1 MSRVWMDQGGTF
13 TDVVRV
19 AASGEVTIEKVPTD
33 RATLHALAED
43 AVDVRRGTTA
53 ATNALL
59 ERTGSPTLLITNQ
72 GFGDAI
78 RFGDGRRPDL
88 FALAIQRPAPLAA
101 AVVEVGGRIDATGAE
116 VHPVTV
122 EPSTLRAHWDRGIR
136 SVAIVLIHGPLRPEH
151 ERRIADLCTAIGFT
165 TVRMGHAI
173 APSRG
178 FLQRLQ
184 TTVADAAL
192 SPLLPRA
199 PGLYMRSDG
208 GLSHHDEWTGSQAIL
223 SGPAG
228 GVMATAR
235 LAAAAGLGPAF
246 GLDMGGTSTDV
257 CRVDGAPER
266 SDRLRID
273 GLELRVPTIELH
285 TVAAGGGS
293 ILAQRDGLL
302 TVGPQSAGSNPGP
315 AAYGRGGPATLTDAE
330 VILGRLPDFPSVCG
344 PDRRQELDRAAAR
357 RAIMN
362 AAPGL
367 EPEPAAEGFKR
378 VAAETAARAVRAL
391 AAARGVDPADHA
403 LVAFGGAGP
412 GHATTIARAL
422 GIRTVVVP
430 RLAGVFSAVGI
441 GHAPR
446 RAETV
451 APIRGS
457 IDDAL
462 KRAQAALPFAGH
474 TTTRLAIRHRGT
486 QHPIEIPVRSDRV
499 GAGLTEDERHRFHR
513 AHRDRFGFERTSIP
527 IEAVEVRAAVEQ
539 PAPSPNL
546 HLPDPEPVARTTR
559 AWFDGWREVPVVPIH
574 RAHDTE
580 GPALLVG
587 DGTTVVVDP
596 GWRVTAT
603 AGWVQ
608 LDDKRPAPR
617 RSSTAFDPIQTAVF
631 AARIMA
637 IAEEMG
643 EHLARLARSV
653 SIRERRDFSAAV
665 FDCDGHLIAN
675 APHVPVH
682 LGAMGETVRGLLR
695 DRGDDLQPGT
705 AWASNDPYCGGSHLP
720 DITVIRPVHA
730 GATRV
735 AFVAVRG
742 HHVDVGGSTP
752 GSMPPASTHIEHEGL
767 RFRNI
772 PLAGPDGFTP
782 PCLDGTRSPHE
793 LRADLLAQVAAVQR
807 GDDGLQGLIEGM
819 GVDGFTAQMRHALDA
834 AERATARLLT
844 GMPGVHTATEVLD
857 DGTPI
862 AVTMTVADGR
872 ATIAIDAP
880 PHPGNLNA
888 PSAVA
893 RAGVLYVLRC
903 LIDEPL
909 PLLNEGSLRRV
920 QIETTPGGMFDPQ
933 YPTAVAGGNVE
944 CSQRLVDALLRAVGA
959 QAASQGTMNNL
970 TVGMEAGIWYETIAG
985 GSGAGPGFSGT
996 DAVQVHMTNTRASDV
1011 EEMEARFPVRLENW
1025 RIRPNSG
1032 GSGTWSGG
1040 DGLEKTWRFL
1050 APATVSI
1057 LAQRRAAGAPGAVGG
1072 RPGLPGVDQVDRGA
1086 GWEPASSQFT
1096 VTTGDRLRMQTPG
1109 GGGFGDASEEDYDWG

>member
-1 MSRVWMDQGGTF
+1 MSRVWMDKGGTF

-19 AASGEVTIEKVPTD
+19 TASGDVAIDKVPTD
-33 RATLHALAED
+33 NAALQTLAD
-43 AVDVRRGTTA
+43 GAVDVRRGTTA

-59 ERTGSPTLLITNQ
+59 ERTGAPTLLITNR

-78 RFGDGRRPDL
+78 QFGDGRRPDL
-88 FALAIQRPAPLAA
+88 FALAIQRPAPLAT
-101 AVVEVGGRIDATGAE
+101 AVLEIGGRIDATGAE
-116 VHPVTV
+116 VDPLAIELT
-122 EPSTLRAHWDRGIR
+122 ELRAHCDGGIR
-136 SVAIVLIHGPLRPEH
+136 SVAIVLIHGPLFPEH
-151 ERRIADLCTAIGFT
+151 ERRIATLCTDIGFT

-178 FLQRLQ
+178 FLQRIQ
-184 TTVADAAL
+184 TTVADASL
-192 SPLLPRA
+192 SPLLPQA

-208 GLSHHDEWTGSQAIL
+208 GLSRHDEWTGSQAIL

-235 LAAAAGLGPAF
+235 LAKAAGLGPVF

-257 CRVDGAPER
+257 CRVDGSPER
-266 SDRLRID
+266 SDRLHID

-330 VILGRLPDFPSVCG
+330 AVLGRLPDFPSVCG
-344 PDRRQELDRAAAR
+344 PDRCQGLDRGAAR
-357 RAIMN
+357 QAIMA

-391 AAARGVDPADHA
+391 AAARGVDPAEHA

-422 GIRTVVVP
+422 GIRTVLIP

-446 RAETV
+446 RAEAV
-451 APIRGS
+451 VPIFGP
-457 IDDAL
+457 IDDAVD
-462 KRAQAALPFAGH
+462 RARAALPFVGR
-474 TTTRLAIRHRGT
+474 TTPRLAIRHRGT
-486 QHPIEIPVRSDRV
+486 QHPIEIPVLPGRTGKDLS
-499 GAGLTEDERHRFHR
+499 EDEQRRFHR
-513 AHRDRFGFERTSIP
+513 AHRHRFGFDRTAIP
-527 IEAVEVRAAVEQ
+527 LEAVEVRSAVEQ
-539 PAPSPNL
+539 PAPTPPL
-546 HLPDPEPVARTTR
+546 RLPDPEPVPRTTR
-559 AWFDGWREVPVVPIH
+559 AWFGEWLDVPVVPIH

-596 GWRVTAT
+596 GWRVSAQDE
-603 AGWVQ
+603 WVQ
-608 LDDKRPAPR
+608 LDDHRPAPE
-617 RSSTAFDPIQTAVF
+617 RSSTDFDPIQTAVF
-631 AARIMA
+631 AARVMA

-665 FDCDGHLIAN
+665 FDGDGHLIAN

-682 LGAMGETVRGLLR
+682 LGAMGETVRGLIR
-695 DRGDDLQPGT
+695 DREDDLRPGT

-720 DITVIRPVHA
+720 DITVIRPVYA
-730 GATRV
+730 NGTRV

-742 HHVDVGGSTP
+742 HHVDVGGTTP
-752 GSMPPASTHIEHEGL
+752 GSMPPASTHIDEEGL

-772 PLAGPDGFTP
+772 PIAGPGGFTP
-782 PCLDGTRSPHE
+782 PPLERTRSPDE
-793 LRADLLAQVAAVQR
+793 LRADLLAQVAAVHR
-807 GDDGLQGLIEGM
+807 GDDGLQGLFRSM
-819 GVDGFTAQMRHALDA
+819 GVDAFRAQMRHALDA
-834 AERATARLLT
+834 AERATTRLLT
-844 GMPGVHTATEVLD
+844 GMPGTHTATEVLD

-872 ATIAIDAP
+872 ARIAIDAP
-880 PHPGNLNA
+880 SHPGNLNA
-888 PSAVA
+888 PRAVA
-893 RAGVLYVLRC
+893 RAAVLYVLRC
-903 LIDEPL
+903 LINEPL
-909 PLLNEGSLRRV
+909 PLLNEGSLRCV
-920 QIETTPGGMFDPQ
+920 QIEATSGGMFDPHH
-933 YPTAVAGGNVE
+933 PTAVAGGNVE

-959 QAASQGTMNNL
+959 QAGSQGTMNNL

-985 GSGAGPGFSGT
+985 GSGAGPGFPGA

-1011 EEMEARFPVRLENW
+1011 EEMEARFPVRLETW
-1025 RIRPNSG
+1025 RIRPESG
-1032 GSGTWSGG
+1032 GAGRWFGG
-1040 DGLEKTWRFL
+1040 CGVEKTWRFL

-1057 LAQRRAAGAPGAVGG
+1057 MAQRRAAGAPGAVGG
-1072 RPGLPGVDQVDRGA
+1072 RPGLPGVDQVDRGT
-1086 GWEPASSQFT
+1086 GWEPASAQFT
-1096 VTTGDRLRMQTPG
+1096 VQTGDRLRMNTPG
-1109 GGGFGDASEEDYDWG
+1109 GGGFGDASEED